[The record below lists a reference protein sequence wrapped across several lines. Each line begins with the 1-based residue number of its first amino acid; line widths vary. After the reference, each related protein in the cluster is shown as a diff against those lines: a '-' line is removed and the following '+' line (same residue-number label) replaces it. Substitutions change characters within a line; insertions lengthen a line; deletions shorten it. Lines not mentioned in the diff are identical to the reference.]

1 MTFPRPDGRLGR
13 AFGRP
18 RNGGRFR
25 RFANTC
31 SAYGAALKFQAV
43 LDFVPAG
50 SPDKFRS
57 LRSRQSGV
65 AVPRRVLNLC
75 LQSGADTTRHDV
87 AIDDL
92 VVAGWT
98 GRDPAAVEK

>member
-1 MTFPRPDGRLGR
+1 M
-13 AFGRP
+13 
-18 RNGGRFR
+18 
-25 RFANTC
+25 
-31 SAYGAALKFQAV
+31 SKFQAV

-57 LRSRQSGV
+57 LRSKLSGAV
-65 AVPRRVLNLC
+65 VPRRVLNLG
-75 LQSGADTTRHDV
+75 LQSGADTTRRDV

-98 GRDPAAVEK
+98 GRDPAAVEKHIKELEALGVKRPGPPPTFFSRLGGRPS